1 MPVTAATAIHPQRR
15 VAADADGGSRP
26 LDDRQHGDR
35 DEHPAGGHEVAAGDV
50 GREVPLHDEHAEPDR
65 QGERGADHRDGATH
79 ARGATRTAHSA
90 SVIAAVEWPLGQEP
104 MSTPRISPARG
115 CPNVDFSVCVVRP
128 VTTSSTATA
137 PARAIRPRRSA
148 TPTIA
153 RPISMYGPSSQS
165 PATRDVKTPSP
176 LGAAASV
183 MICSGRGV
191 DRLDGVRERGAEPDR
206 GERDQAGDAPQ
217 RAVTA
222 EGRRGVARSV
232 DASARSEAW
241 MKARVPRPLPRSPRR
256 SPRRSARRR

>member
-1 MPVTAATAIHPQRR
+1 MTSTPNPTASANAAPTTATAPR
-15 VAADADGGSRP
+15 S
-26 LDDRQHGDR
+26 
-35 DEHPAGGHEVAAGDV
+35 
-50 GREVPLHDEHAEPDR
+50 
-65 QGERGADHRDGATH
+65 

-153 RPISMYGPSSQS
+153 SPMSMYGPSSQS

-176 LGAAASV
+176 LGAAATNPAA
-183 MICSGRGV
+183 
-191 DRLDGVRERGAEPDR
+191 AEASIAWTVSENAAPNPTAASATR
-206 GERDQAGDAPQ
+206 QASAPQ

-222 EGRRGVARSV
+222 EGRRGRCTV
-232 DASARSEAW
+232 
-241 MKARVPRPLPRSPRR
+241 
-256 SPRRSARRR
+256 RRR